1 MIKYAKGVIDVSE
14 KRGLKNRTT
23 ISSTLK
29 NENYQKIKEIS
40 NETMIPISKLLD
52 QAVES
57 LISNYKKH

>member
-1 MIKYAKGVIDVSE
+1 MQKGVIDMSE

-40 NETMIPISKLLD
+40 SETMIPISKLLD

>member
-1 MIKYAKGVIDVSE
+1 MSE

-40 NETMIPISKLLD
+40 SETMIPISKLLD

>member
-1 MIKYAKGVIDVSE
+1 MQKGGVDMSE

-29 NENYQKIKEIS
+29 NENYQKIKELS

-52 QAVES
+52 QAVEN

>member
-1 MIKYAKGVIDVSE
+1 MQKGVIDVSE

-40 NETMIPISKLLD
+40 SETMIPISKLLD
-52 QAVES
+52 RAVES

>member
-1 MIKYAKGVIDVSE
+1 MQKGAIDVSE